1 MDKLRAKITSHK
13 NTTTILNITKQ
24 STPIMSDIVMANVD
38 HIFKSMESGK
48 PANMIIDKNRM
59 VIIIKE
65 IMPKCGRFK
74 FPIVIEMNDKPVLKI
89 SI

>member
-1 MDKLRAKITSHK
+1 MNKLRAKITSHK

-24 STPIMSDIVMANVD
+24 STPIMSDIVMANAGHVFKALVSGNSSIMIVD
-38 HIFKSMESGK
+38 K
-48 PANMIIDKNRM
+48 DRM
-59 VIIIKE
+59 AIIIKE

-74 FPIVIEMNDKPVLKI
+74 FPIMIEMNDKPVLKI